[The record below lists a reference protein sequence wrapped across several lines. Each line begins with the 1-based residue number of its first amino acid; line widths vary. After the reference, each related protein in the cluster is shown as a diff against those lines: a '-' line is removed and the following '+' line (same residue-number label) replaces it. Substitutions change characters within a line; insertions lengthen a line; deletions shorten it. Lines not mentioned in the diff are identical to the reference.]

1 MSTLV
6 FDIETVGENFSDLDD
21 ISRAYFERQVKTN
34 EEREQVEASLAL
46 YPLTGQIVA
55 LAMMDAQEERGA
67 VFYQNN
73 GGPKMKSQQDHV
85 VMITGNEVQLLTY
98 FWKQVERYD
107 QIVSFNGRAFDGPFI
122 MLRSAIHKIQVTRNL
137 VGYRYSPQ
145 WHVDL
150 ADQMTFYDAWR
161 RRLPLHLWC
170 RAFGI
175 PSPKAGEV
183 NGLMVP
189 QLYREGHFEKIAE
202 YCLQDVLATR
212 ELFQY
217 WYKYLRG

>member
-1 MSTLV
+1 MNTLV
-6 FDIETVGENFSDLDD
+6 FDIETVGELFSDLDD
-21 ISRAYFERQVKTN
+21 ISRSYFERQASTP
-34 EEREQVEASLAL
+34 EDLPQVEASLAL

-55 LAMMDAQEERGA
+55 LAMMDADGSDGA
-67 VFYQNN
+67 VYYQNQN
-73 GGPKMKSQQDHV
+73 GPKTKSYHNEV
-85 VMITGNEVQLLTY
+85 VMFSGSEEQLLTY

-161 RRLPLHLWC
+161 RRLPLHIWC

-175 PSPKAGEV
+175 ASPKTGEV
-183 NGLMVP
+183 NGLLVP

-202 YCLQDVLATR
+202 YCLADVLATR
-212 ELFQY
+212 ELFHY
-217 WYKYLRG
+217 WYKYLKG